1 MKKLTLKGNKKGFT
15 IIEVLIV
22 LAIAGLI
29 MVVVFLAVPALQRNQ
44 RNTSRKTEANN
55 ILSAVSE
62 VQGNKNGAAIVV
74 GDQDT
79 ITGNV
84 KLNQYAPNSDGSS
97 NVTVV
102 TTTSDQPTKD
112 KVYILPGF
120 ACSATDPT
128 ATPTSSTSSTRSVA
142 VWYAVE
148 SGTSGK
154 TNQCIGTGQ

>member
-62 VQGNKNGAAIVV
+62 VQGNKNGNAITT
-74 GDQDT
+74 GDEAT

-84 KLNQYAPNSDGSS
+84 KLSQYTAT
-97 NVTVV
+97 NVKVVTV
-102 TTTSDQPTKD
+102 TTTEPTKD
-112 KVYILPGF
+112 TVYILPGF

-128 ATPTSSTSSTRSVA
+128 ATPTSGGTINARSTA

-148 SGTSGK
+148 SGASGK